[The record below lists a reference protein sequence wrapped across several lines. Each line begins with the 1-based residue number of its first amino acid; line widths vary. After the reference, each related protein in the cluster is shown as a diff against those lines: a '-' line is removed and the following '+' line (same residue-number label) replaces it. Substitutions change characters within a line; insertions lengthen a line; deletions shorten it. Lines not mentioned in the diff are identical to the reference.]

1 MLQNRKIYMTLCIA
15 LMGICVGLLAGCSK
29 GKEPGKNDTFVY
41 YLNTEGTAL
50 VKEVYKFEK
59 DRTKEAVGDVLREM
73 KKEPDSIDYKSV
85 FPKKVQVEDWTLT
98 DEAILDIHFNEEY
111 GRLKPSEELLL
122 RAAVVQT
129 LAQIRGIEYI
139 DFFIGDAP
147 LTDSAGET
155 IGYMSE
161 DDFLQYRG
169 SSLHLYQLGKVKL
182 YFSNGEG
189 SRLLREEVSVRYS
202 NNMSI
207 ERLIVDQLI
216 KGPSMNGLH
225 PVLPPE
231 TKVIGVSVKDTVC
244 YVNLDEGFLNNPFAG
259 DPKVTVYAIVNSI
272 IDGGTCSQVQIS
284 VNGDSNIEY
293 MGSVDLS
300 KPLSRDLDL
309 VEESGK

>member
-1 MLQNRKIYMTLCIA
+1 MEQNSIMHRMLYIFLIS
-15 LMGICVGLLAGCSK
+15 ICLGLLAGCSK

-41 YLNTEGTAL
+41 YVNTDGTTL
-50 VKEVYKFEK
+50 IKEAYKFEK
-59 DRTKEAVGDVLREM
+59 NRTEEAVKDVLGMME
-73 KKEPDSIDYKSV
+73 KEPDSIDYKSV
-85 FPKKVQVEDWTLT
+85 FQRGVRVEDWTLT

-111 GRLKPSEELLL
+111 DRLKPAEELLL

-139 DFFIGDAP
+139 DFFIGEAP
-147 LTDSAGET
+147 LTDSAGEAV
-155 IGYMSE
+155 GYMNA
-161 DDFLQYRG
+161 DNFLQYNG

-182 YFSNGEG
+182 YFSNEEG
-189 SRLLREEVSVRYS
+189 DCLVPEEVSVRYS

-216 KGPSMNGLH
+216 KGPSINGLV
-225 PVLPPE
+225 PVMPPE

-244 YVNLDEGFLNNPFAG
+244 YVNLGEELLNSTFAG
-259 DPKVTVYAIVNSI
+259 DPRITVYAIVNSI

-284 VNGDSNIEY
+284 VNGESNIKY
-293 MGSVDLS
+293 MGIVDLS

-309 VEESGK
+309 VEETGR

>member
-244 YVNLDEGFLNNPFAG
+244 YVNLDEGFLNNTFAG

>member
-244 YVNLDEGFLNNPFAG
+244 YVNLDDGFLNNTCAV
-259 DPKVTVYAIVNSI
+259 DPVVTVYAIVNSI

>member
-225 PVLPPE
+225 PVLPPD

-244 YVNLDEGFLNNPFAG
+244 YVNLDEGFLNNTFAG